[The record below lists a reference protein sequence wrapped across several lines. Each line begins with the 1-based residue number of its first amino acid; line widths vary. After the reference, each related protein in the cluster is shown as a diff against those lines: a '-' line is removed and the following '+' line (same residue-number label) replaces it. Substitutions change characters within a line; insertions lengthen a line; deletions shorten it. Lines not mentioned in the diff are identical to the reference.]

1 MPKPL
6 DLTEYAKAQDERR
19 GSETNLSPP
28 LATQVSSRSVEPE
41 DEGTMTLYI
50 RVPTS
55 LGLKLRDRA
64 AELSRGKRRKTSQTD
79 LVVQALH
86 NFLEN

>member
-1 MPKPL
+1 VPKPL
-6 DLTEYAKAQDERR
+6 DLTAYAKAQDERHA
-19 GSETNLSPP
+19 SETTHSPP
-28 LATQVSSRSVEPE
+28 LAPPLGSRSAEPE

-64 AELSRGKRRKTSQTD
+64 ADVSRGKRKKTSQTD
-79 LVVQALH
+79 LVVQALR